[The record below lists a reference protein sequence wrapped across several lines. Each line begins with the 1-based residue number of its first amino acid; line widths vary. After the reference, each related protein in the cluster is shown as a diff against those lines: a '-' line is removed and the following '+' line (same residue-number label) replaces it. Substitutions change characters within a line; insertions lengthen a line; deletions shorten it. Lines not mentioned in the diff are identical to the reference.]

1 MVTCYLTPS
10 LEATIVSPD
19 AIGHEFQC
27 RGYTSVSNFDGV
39 GCSLTLRHCRY
50 ASQDARFPLL
60 LVQGL
65 LYTEP
70 LLPPTTDAERT
81 GPMPASL
88 RHHRRLLPM
97 AIPAVKAFDCPS
109 INKTVVDVH
118 QMSLDTGVAVP
129 VVTNVSPA
137 DAAVDTDDP
146 DIAGLN
152 DMFPWAITPRCH
164 GGMACQCAAPTSFVD
179 GQLLSAP
186 PDPALDLPPPGVPA
200 QCDCCVDCGDR
211 NHALIFHMS
220 IPCHNGLDND
230 DYFSIAPVNFHKTL
244 MFQWRIIRRMH
255 SEEAVSQCD
264 ATFDRLILHWILS
277 PSPLCFALSS
287 NRQYPQVA
295 EAYLQALFSG
305 GYGYDVIKFGDSLF
319 LHACIKLDDA
329 VSTLHLF
336 ALGLPSDVLPRPFL
350 PVNDASK
357 CSSSKCNNNGCCL
370 DKRFARWSRRRS
382 TRLSLKHIIA
392 AITCWLVVAFRDRTF
407 FLLSLTPPRTFK
419 FHSSVCNILLGIHLS

>member
-1 MVTCYLTPS
+1 LTHRSLGDGLSDGGGTVTGRANDIVARLSSAADSGWRSLTCLYHLHVSDLARTLKESELS
-10 LEATIVSPD
+10 LE
-19 AIGHEFQC
+19 
-27 RGYTSVSNFDGV
+27 
-39 GCSLTLRHCRY
+39 
-50 ASQDARFPLL
+50 
-60 LVQGL
+60 
-65 LYTEP
+65 
-70 LLPPTTDAERT
+70 
-81 GPMPASL
+81 
-88 RHHRRLLPM
+88 RLLS
-97 AIPAVKAFDCPS
+97 PS
-109 INKTVVDVH
+109 
-118 QMSLDTGVAVP
+118 DTTQLP
-129 VVTNVSPA
+129 SP
-137 DAAVDTDDP
+137 TH
-146 DIAGLN
+146 L
-152 DMFPWAITPRCH
+152 T
-164 GGMACQCAAPTSFVD
+164 
-179 GQLLSAP
+179 
-186 PDPALDLPPPGVPA
+186 
-200 QCDCCVDCGDR
+200 R
-211 NHALIFHMS
+211 NHALIFHIS

-230 DYFSIAPVNFHKTL
+230 DYFSIAPVTLHETL
-244 MFQWRIIRRMH
+244 MFQWRIIRYMH
-255 SEEAVSQCD
+255 SEEAVSERD
-264 ATFDRLILHWILS
+264 AAFDRLILHWILS
-277 PSPLCFALSS
+277 PSSLCFALSS

-419 FHSSVCNILLGIHLS
+419 FHSSVCNILLGIHLSWYVDGLDSGRVLLHPNPVFCQSSHECMSQPDRDVIWPNRGKSSNGSNISTLKDLSINLCME